1 MTLIGSKTIQ
11 QCDSLQRAALECKYT
26 LSSQSDGRGNKL
38 NMSDNYAYFP
48 TDVEIIVTHF
58 KPTKVICVTGKAVQ
72 GDTDFNCLLA
82 LSHHATVFYT
92 HCWVSYCF
100 MTNASSKGA
109 QKQRVNCS
117 RGRRQLTGI

>member
-58 KPTKVICVTGKAVQ
+58 KPTKVICVTGKAVR
-72 GDTDFNCLLA
+72 GDTDLIACLLYPITPLCFTHTVGCRIA
-82 LSHHATVFYT
+82 L
-92 HCWVSYCF
+92 
-100 MTNASSKGA
+100 
-109 QKQRVNCS
+109 
-117 RGRRQLTGI
+117 

>member
-38 NMSDNYAYFP
+38 NMSDNYSYFP

-58 KPTKVICVTGKAVQ
+58 KPTKVICVTGKAVR

-82 LSHHATVFYT
+82 
-92 HCWVSYCF
+92 CF
-100 MTNASSKGA
+100 IP
-109 QKQRVNCS
+109 S
-117 RGRRQLTGI
+117 RHSVLHTLLGVVLLYD